1 MLIFAAFAVL
11 SPASQVV
18 GAEAADSTVFTFL
31 VVLLHTF
38 VFLYPMLI
46 MVSEK
51 IAKRFVDMHATKPI
65 TIQKSTS
72 FKHQRLLRNLSLLL
86 PGAILHPKSK
96 LVQSTLLLFALMWSK
111 HRRDW
116 RIVGATC
123 RAASA
128 VKP

>member
-1 MLIFAAFAVL
+1 M
-11 SPASQVV
+11 V

-51 IAKRFVDMHATKPI
+51 IAERFNMHAAKPV

-72 FKHQRLLRNLSLLL
+72 FMHQRLLRNLSLVLS
-86 PGAILHPKSK
+86 GAILHPKSK

-111 HRRDW
+111 HRRYW

-128 VKP
+128 VKR